1 MPCDPIAA
9 ALLHAPMVQGE
20 GEGEGEEE
28 TELESVQ
35 LYRSAR

>member
-28 TELESVQ
+28 TERV
-35 LYRSAR
+35 RISAAI

>member
-20 GEGEGEEE
+20 GEGEGEGEE
-28 TELESVQ
+28 VTERV
-35 LYRSAR
+35 RISAAI